1 MTSDSDTASTEDFRL
16 MAQALRLAENGLY
29 TTAPNPRVGC
39 IISKGG
45 QIVGNGWHHKA
56 GEPHAE
62 IHALREAG
70 ERARGAT
77 AYVTLEPCSHF
88 GRTPPCADALIRAG
102 LSRVVIAMRDPNPLV
117 SGQGAARLAAAGI
130 VTVTGVMEQS
140 ARELNRGFVAR
151 MTRQRPWLTI
161 KTASSMDG
169 RTALANGASQW
180 ITGEAAR
187 QDVQRWRARSCAILT
202 GIGTVLADDPQ
213 LNVRGIETPRQ
224 PDRIV
229 LDTHLRTPANARI
242 LQSGTCIIMHG
253 EQAPREC
260 VQRLIDAGAILL
272 AVPLTA
278 DAKPDLAVALNLLA
292 KRGYNEILCEA
303 GAILNGALMNAGLA
317 DEWLAYLAPAL
328 LGSTARGLFEW
339 PAFNHLDQRIRLDLR
354 SMEAV
359 GQDWRMIFRL
369 QPPGESK

>member
-1 MTSDSDTASTEDFRL
+1 MTPVSDTASAEDFRL

-29 TTAPNPRVGC
+29 TTTPNPRVGC
-39 IISKGG
+39 IISQNGK
-45 QIVGNGWHHKA
+45 IVGSGWHHKA

-70 ERARGAT
+70 EYARGAT

-102 LSRVVIAMRDPNPLV
+102 LNRVVIAMRDPNPLV
-117 SGQGAARLAAAGI
+117 AGQGAARLAAAGI
-130 VTVTGVMEQS
+130 ITVTGVMEES

-161 KTASSMDG
+161 KTASSLDG

-187 QDVQRWRARSCAILT
+187 RDVHRWRARSCAILT
-202 GIGTVLADDPQ
+202 GIGTVLADDPR
-213 LNVRGIETPRQ
+213 LNVRGIETARQ

-242 LQSGTCIIMHG
+242 LQSGTCLILHA
-253 EQAPREC
+253 EQAPRERI
-260 VQRLIDAGAILL
+260 QHLSDAGASLL
-272 AVPLTA
+272 AIPLAA
-278 DAKPDLAVALNLLA
+278 DARPDLAVALNLLA
-292 KRGYNEILCEA
+292 KRGYNEILSEA
-303 GAILNGALMNAGLA
+303 GANLNGTLISAGLV

-328 LGSTARGLFEW
+328 LGNTARGLFEW
-339 PAFNHLDQRIRLDLR
+339 PALDHLDQRIRLDLR
-354 SMEAV
+354 SMEAI
-359 GQDWRMIFRL
+359 GHDWRLIFRL
-369 QPPGESK
+369 RQQE